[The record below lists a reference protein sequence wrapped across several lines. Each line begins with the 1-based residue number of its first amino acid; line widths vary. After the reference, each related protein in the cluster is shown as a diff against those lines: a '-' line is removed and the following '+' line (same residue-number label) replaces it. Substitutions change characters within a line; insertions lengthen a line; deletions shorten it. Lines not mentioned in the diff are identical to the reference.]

1 MKKIM
6 ILLVTIALVL
16 GVTGCTKPVNVP
28 IADVLAEVKEAIKAD
43 LLASGSFTEEDLA
56 EGLPGLLEGDLLKDD
71 LMMFVSDPDLFKQE
85 LISEGSILAPMFNVM
100 SDEIILLK
108 AKDKGAVKELQA
120 ALEQEKENRLTQ
132 WESYL
137 PNQYEK
143 VKNTV
148 IKVQGQYLLYAT
160 WEDPKIIEAAFDKAL
175 SGK

>member
-6 ILLVTIALVL
+6 ILLVTMALVL
-16 GVTGCTKPVNVP
+16 GVTGCAKPVNVP
-28 IADVLAEVKEAIKAD
+28 MADVLTEVKEVIKAD

-56 EGLPGLLEGDLLKDD
+56 EGLPGLMEGDLLKDD
-71 LMMFVSDPDLFKQE
+71 LMLFVSDPDLFKKE
-85 LISEGSILAPMFNVM
+85 LISEGAILAPMFNVM
-100 SDEIILLK
+100 SDEIIILK

-120 ALEQEKENRLTQ
+120 ALEEEKENRLTQ

-143 VKNTV
+143 VKNTI

-160 WEDPKIIEAAFDKAL
+160 WEDPAIIEAAFDKAL
-175 SGK
+175 GGK